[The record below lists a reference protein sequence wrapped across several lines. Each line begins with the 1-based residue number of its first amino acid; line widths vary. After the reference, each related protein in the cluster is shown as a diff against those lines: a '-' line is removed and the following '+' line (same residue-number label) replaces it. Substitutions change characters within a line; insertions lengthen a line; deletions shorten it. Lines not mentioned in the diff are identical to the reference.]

1 MSKGQYFISC
11 PVCGKLLFRSQS
23 QSGCVIDVQCP
34 KCGSRLTVQH
44 VDCTLS
50 VRLQVQR
57 ERKIKLNIEDGEES
71 ANWEEPLERTSQS
84 KSLSKV

>member
-23 QSGCVIDVQCP
+23 QNGCVIDVQCP

-50 VRLQVQR
+50 VRESDFKYSVR
-57 ERKIKLNIEDGEES
+57 EK
-71 ANWEEPLERTSQS
+71 
-84 KSLSKV
+84 